1 MKWLAA
7 TLGLIAILAVAALAV
22 ALKVGLAI
30 PSKLEEMTI
39 NGPGLQATNVNLHI
53 FMSNQT
59 HREIAVGAVLDGSL
73 GFGGSLIRDQHFG
86 TSSLSTRAESGDH
99 SLALIVAGRPEV
111 THSFTFATK
120 PDTTNIV
127 AIEIYADRQN
137 NYRFSIKQSTKPIGV
152 L

>member
-1 MKWLAA
+1 MKWLA
-7 TLGLIAILAVAALAV
+7 TTSSVIAILAVLALGV
-22 ALKVGLAI
+22 ALKIGLAI
-30 PSKLEEMTI
+30 PPRLEDMTI
-39 NGPGLQATNVNLHI
+39 TGPGLQATNVNLHI

-59 HREIAVGAVLDGSL
+59 SRELAVGAVLDGSL

-86 TSSLSTRAESGDH
+86 TSSLSTRVEPGSH
-99 SLALIVAGRPEV
+99 SLGLVVAGRPEG
-111 THSFTFATK
+111 THAFTFTTK

-137 NYRFSIKQSTKPIGV
+137 KYRFSIKQSTKPIGV